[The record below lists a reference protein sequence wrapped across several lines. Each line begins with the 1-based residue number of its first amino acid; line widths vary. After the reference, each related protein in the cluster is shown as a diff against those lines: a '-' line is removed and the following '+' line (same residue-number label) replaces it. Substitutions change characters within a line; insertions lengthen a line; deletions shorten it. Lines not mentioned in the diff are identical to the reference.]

1 MKPSPLP
8 DDGQLWSTFEHGL
21 DDHTVQAVLAVH
33 TGQVDLDDVHDEV
46 GVALLVQHVPVVQ
59 VESVQQCVG
68 LRQHS
73 GTLTG
78 QELSDFLVANSN
90 SSFSGRS

>member
-1 MKPSPLP
+1 MCSVEPSPLP

-73 GTLTG
+73 GTLT
-78 QELSDFLVANSN
+78 VR
-90 SSFSGRS
+90 SFE